1 MFPIQDTVQS
11 RSIPLATWGLILVN
25 GMVFFQELTLPPKQ
39 LEQLIALLGLVPARL
54 GSDAQGWWPLLTC
67 MFVHGGWLH
76 FLSNMWTLY
85 LFGDNVEDRM
95 GSVRYLL
102 FYLLCGVAG
111 NLTHCLTNAASPV
124 PTIGA
129 SAAIAGVLAAY
140 FVLFPTARILTLVPI
155 LFVPLVV
162 EVPAVFYI
170 GLWFLSQLFSGT
182 LSLVAPE
189 NYQGVAWWGHIGGFV
204 AGVALLPAFQKPSQR
219 YRRYYAD
226 EYWPW

>member
-11 RSIPLATWGLILVN
+11 RSIPLATWGLIVVN
-25 GMVFFQELTLPPKQ
+25 GVVFLQELTLPPKQ
-39 LEQLIALLGLVPARL
+39 LQQLITLLGLVPAQL
-54 GSDAQGWWPLLTC
+54 GSDVQGWWPLLTC
-67 MFVHGGWLH
+67 MFLHGGWLH

-95 GSVRYLL
+95 GPVRYLI

-111 NLTHCLTNAASPV
+111 NLTHCVTNATSTI

-129 SAAIAGVLAAY
+129 SAAIAGVLGAY
-140 FVLFPTARILTLVPI
+140 FVLFPAARILTLVPI
-155 LFVPLVV
+155 LFVPFVV

-182 LSLVAPE
+182 LSLIASD

-204 AGVALLPAFQKPSQR
+204 AGVVLLSAFKKPSQR
-219 YRRYYAD
+219 YRHYYAD